1 MAWNCGRLAT
11 ATSIFCSIADAFVTR
26 CRLFVIRDNDALN
39 FANWCSWS
47 FVCEGVA
54 SATTSASILL
64 GKRKNVDLRL
74 LVSIGCMGCSAV
86 PQSGICFAWKYG
98 IRISQVIVFL
108 LRFMLFYFVCERAG
122 LWSSERDRR
131 FVDDS
136 LLCSWLY
143 DLLVASKCWSV
154 VLRNAGSGCELFP
167 ASLQCG
173 RSMLDGFNLSL
184 ASTDG
189 EGLIPFKNPRM
200 LAGMFRLPWRLVRN
214 STSNKL
220 TSNIRAVVVEHGM
233 MFSCVLL

>member
-154 VLRNAGSGCELFP
+154 VL
-167 ASLQCG
+167 
-173 RSMLDGFNLSL
+173 
-184 ASTDG
+184 
-189 EGLIPFKNPRM
+189 
-200 LAGMFRLPWRLVRN
+200 
-214 STSNKL
+214 
-220 TSNIRAVVVEHGM
+220 VVV
-233 MFSCVLL
+233 SCFPPV